1 MRKFRI
7 ITDSSCDLP
16 YEILQKMDIEALPL
30 HLTIG
35 GQEYK
40 DYKDESEIKVKDFYA
55 RMRQGE
61 TAATS
66 AVSVGEFEE
75 IFEKHLQKGEDVLYL
90 GFSSGL
96 STTYQSAAITAKE
109 LGEKYPDR
117 KIYTVDTL
125 CASTGQGLLVYLC
138 AGMADEGKSI
148 EEVRDYAEATKL
160 HICHAF
166 TVDDLVYLKRGGR
179 ISAATALV
187 GGLLNIKPLLHV
199 DNEGHLI
206 SIGKARGRKASIA
219 WLAGY
224 IKDRELPGSK
234 KVAFICNGDCLAD
247 AELLKT
253 MAMEQYGFEEVI
265 IASTGP
271 VIGAHSGPGTLAF
284 FFVGGER

>member
-7 ITDSSCDLP
+7 VTDSACDLP
-16 YEILQKMDIEALPL
+16 FEILQKIDVEAPAL

-40 DYKDESEIKVKDFYA
+40 DYKDESEIKSKDFYA
-55 RMRQGE
+55 RMRNGE

-75 IFEKHLQKGEDVLYL
+75 VFEKYLKDGEDVLYI
-90 GFSSGL
+90 GFSSAL
-96 STTYQSAAITAKE
+96 STTYQSAAIAAKDI
-109 LGEKYPDR
+109 GEKYPER
-117 KIYTVDTL
+117 KIYTVDAL
-125 CASTGQGLLVYLC
+125 CASTGQGMLVYLC
-138 AGMADEGKSI
+138 AKMADEGRSI
-148 EEVRDYAEATKL
+148 EEVRDYAEETKL

-179 ISAATALV
+179 VSAATALV

-224 IKDRELPGSK
+224 IKGRELPESK
-234 KVAFICNGDCLAD
+234 KIAFICHGDCLED
-247 AELLKT
+247 AELLKK

-265 IASTGP
+265 IASTGA
-271 VIGAHSGPGTLAF
+271 VVGAHSGPGTLAF